1 MARDTERRAHL
12 VRVGW
17 LSIVIAV
24 AIAPAATWIF
34 ATTLDWIPGQ
44 AGLAGV
50 LFAGGVGAIT
60 MACGI
65 ATAAPL
71 PRPNPRK
78 SNKGADSWTKGSS

>member
-1 MARDTERRAHL
+1 MARDTVRRAHL

-17 LSIVIAV
+17 LSKVIAV

-34 ATTLDWIPGQ
+34 ATTLDWSTVQ

-50 LFAGGVGAIT
+50 LFAGCVGAIT

-65 ATAAPL
+65 ATATPL
-71 PRPNPRK
+71 PRPDPRE
-78 SNKGADSWTKGSS
+78 SNKGAD

>member
-1 MARDTERRAHL
+1 L

-17 LSIVIAV
+17 LSKVIAV

-34 ATTLDWIPGQ
+34 ATTLDWSTVQ

-50 LFAGGVGAIT
+50 LFAGCVGAIT

-65 ATAAPL
+65 ATATPL
-71 PRPNPRK
+71 PRPDPRE
-78 SNKGADSWTKGSS
+78 SNKGAD

>member
-1 MARDTERRAHL
+1 MARDTVRRAHL
-12 VRVGW
+12 VRVGR

-34 ATTLDWIPGQ
+34 ATTLDWSTVQ

-50 LFAGGVGAIT
+50 LFAGCVGAIT

-65 ATAAPL
+65 ATATPL
-71 PRPNPRK
+71 PRPDPRE
-78 SNKGADSWTKGSS
+78 SNKGAN

>member
-34 ATTLDWIPGQ
+34 ATTLDWSTVQ
-44 AGLAGV
+44 AALAGV

-65 ATAAPL
+65 ATATPL
-71 PRPNPRK
+71 PRPDPRE
-78 SNKGADSWTKGSS
+78 SNKGAD

>member
-1 MARDTERRAHL
+1 M

-34 ATTLDWIPGQ
+34 ATTLDWSPGQ
-44 AGLAGV
+44 AGLVGV

-65 ATAAPL
+65 ATATPL
-71 PRPNPRK
+71 PRPDPRK
-78 SNKGADSWTKGSS
+78 SNKGAD

>member
-1 MARDTERRAHL
+1 M

-24 AIAPAATWIF
+24 AIAPTAPWIF
-34 ATTLDWIPGQ
+34 ATALDWSIEQ

-50 LFAGGVGAIT
+50 LFAVCVRAIT

-65 ATAAPL
+65 ATATPL
-71 PRPNPRK
+71 PRPDPRK
-78 SNKGADSWTKGSS
+78 SNKGAD